1 MQHSNFNHQIEVKI
15 RLISNWLGLCGIDL
29 TLVSYYL
36 AIVAYTC
43 AIGIYI
49 YKSHTQYTPSFFG
62 AVAGDLVNIKL
73 IKFCSNL
80 VHSCL
85 LISLAAFVFD
95 LFQVIGTCQEEIC
108 G

>member
-1 MQHSNFNHQIEVKI
+1 M
-15 RLISNWLGLCGIDL
+15 
-29 TLVSYYL
+29 SYYL
-36 AIVAYTC
+36 ATVAYTC
-43 AIGIYI
+43 AIGIY
-49 YKSHTQYTPSFFG
+49 KRNSHDQVFG
-62 AVAGDLVNIKL
+62 AVAGDLANIKL

-95 LFQVIGTCQEEIC
+95 LFQVIGTCQEEIR

>member
-1 MQHSNFNHQIEVKI
+1 M
-15 RLISNWLGLCGIDL
+15 
-29 TLVSYYL
+29 SYYL
-36 AIVAYTC
+36 AIEAYTC
-43 AIGIYI
+43 AIHLEIA
-49 YKSHTQYTPSFFG
+49 HQVFG
-62 AVAGDLVNIKL
+62 AVAGDLANIKL

-80 VHSCL
+80 VYSCL

>member
-1 MQHSNFNHQIEVKI
+1 
-15 RLISNWLGLCGIDL
+15 
-29 TLVSYYL
+29 VSYYL
-36 AIVAYTC
+36 AIEAYTC
-43 AIGIYI
+43 AIGIY
-49 YKSHTQYTPSFFG
+49 KSHDQVFG
-62 AVAGDLVNIKL
+62 AVAGDLANIKL
-73 IKFCSNL
+73 IKFYSNL

>member
-1 MQHSNFNHQIEVKI
+1 M
-15 RLISNWLGLCGIDL
+15 
-29 TLVSYYL
+29 SYYL

-49 YKSHTQYTPSFFG
+49 FINRIRSTHQVFG
-62 AVAGDLVNIKL
+62 AVAGDLANIKL

-85 LISLAAFVFD
+85 LISLAVFVFD

>member
-1 MQHSNFNHQIEVKI
+1 M
-15 RLISNWLGLCGIDL
+15 
-29 TLVSYYL
+29 SYYL

-49 YKSHTQYTPSFFG
+49 FRNRIRSTHQVFG
-62 AVAGDLVNIKL
+62 AVAGDLANIKL

-85 LISLAAFVFD
+85 LIFLVALVFVI
-95 LFQVIGTCQEEIC
+95 FQEIGICHEEIC